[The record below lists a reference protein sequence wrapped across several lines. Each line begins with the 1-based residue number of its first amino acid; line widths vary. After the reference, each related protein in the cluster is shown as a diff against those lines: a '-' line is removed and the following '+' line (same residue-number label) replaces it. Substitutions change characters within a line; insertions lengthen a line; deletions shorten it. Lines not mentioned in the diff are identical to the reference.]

1 MAAAAGPAICKKA
14 TDLRRHMCGAHH
26 KHRHWRCT
34 QCNTDFCAKKDL
46 ARHCTGKAHT
56 STDMA
61 CTDDEMYCK
70 LLQDVKAYEWEDAK
84 FTVEALE
91 VMNVAATT
99 ATQAQAP
106 AVAVPVAVATAQ

>member
-1 MAAAAGPAICKKA
+1 M
-14 TDLRRHMCGAHH
+14 D
-26 KHRHWRCT
+26 
-34 QCNTDFCAKKDL
+34 
-46 ARHCTGKAHT
+46 
-56 STDMA
+56 

-70 LLQDVKAYEWEDAK
+70 LLQDVKAYEWEDAD